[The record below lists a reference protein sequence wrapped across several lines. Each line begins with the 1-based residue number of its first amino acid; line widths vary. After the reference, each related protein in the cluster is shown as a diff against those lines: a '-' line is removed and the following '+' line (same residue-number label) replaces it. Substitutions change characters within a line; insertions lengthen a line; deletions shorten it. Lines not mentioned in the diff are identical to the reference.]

1 MNSIKKISLY
11 FLAFLFFVSPVFVFA
26 QVPPLEKPVGPG
38 TSAEKPLVECG
49 GVTSTGVEQPP
60 CDIGHFA
67 KLIQDLLNLVFLFTG
82 FIVAGMFMY
91 AGFLL
96 VTAGGDTGKIQKA
109 RTIFKRVA
117 IGFLIMFMSYLLVR
131 SLLDKLNLDA
141 SVKNLF
147 MGLIK

>member
-1 MNSIKKISLY
+1 MNNLKKIQIYL
-11 FLAFLFFVSPVFVFA
+11 LAFLFVASPVFVIA

-38 TSAEKPLVECG
+38 TSADKPLIECG
-49 GVTSTGVEQPP
+49 GVTSAGVEQPP
-60 CDIGHFA
+60 CDAGHFA
-67 KLIQDLLNLVFLFTG
+67 KLIQDLLNLAFLFAG

-96 VTAGGDTGKIQKA
+96 ITAGGDTGKIQKA

-117 IGFLIMFMSYLLVR
+117 IGFLIMFMSYLLIKN
-131 SLLDKLNLDA
+131 LLEKLNLNAD
-141 SVKNLF
+141 VKSLF